1 MGGVR
6 SNDEQLPKLG
16 GGGGGVNIQKLHLQ
30 IKENTSNETKHTKV

>member
-16 GGGGGVNIQKLHLQ
+16 GDEYSKATLANKGKY
-30 IKENTSNETKHTKV
+30 